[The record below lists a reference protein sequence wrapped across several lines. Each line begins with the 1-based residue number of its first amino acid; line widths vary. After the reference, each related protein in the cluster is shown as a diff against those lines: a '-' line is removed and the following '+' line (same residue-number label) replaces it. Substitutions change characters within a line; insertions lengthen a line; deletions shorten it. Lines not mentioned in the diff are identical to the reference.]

1 MLSDLVDPAVDGV
14 VEDAGDEQAL
24 HVRALDVQLARDE
37 LDLDPRVRLDQLDQH
52 LRSNWQSEKEINPKL
67 NKLLHIK
74 TKQCCPL

>member
-67 NKLLHIK
+67 NKS
-74 TKQCCPL
+74 KQSPAS